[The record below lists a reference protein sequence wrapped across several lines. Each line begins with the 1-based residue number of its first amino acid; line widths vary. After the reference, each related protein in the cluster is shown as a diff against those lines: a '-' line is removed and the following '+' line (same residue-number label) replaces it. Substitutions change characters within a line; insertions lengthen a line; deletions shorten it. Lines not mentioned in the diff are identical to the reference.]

1 MQILIKNIRKP
12 LMLYC
17 LYMLNCYTTCI
28 LLFLGFILISFTA
41 LAQQKTLP
49 YEKYSQSKVY
59 KPGDKVV
66 NKDAPFHLIQVN
78 DPELLQ
84 QLTVTKQL
92 DNHWYIIETGIES
105 NEQKLKAST
114 STILPAVNQWKLSDE
129 LLEKTNKNQLSFP
142 AGFITWW
149 QHEKDVVGSKTE
161 GYPISIIE
169 VKNNAAFNELL
180 NNKNIIS
187 IELNKTRKATVEAM
201 LQRYDQGTNQI
212 GFAHRKFPSADA
224 NGKVVSIKE
233 NAFDTT
239 DIDFRKRWFFTS
251 STSRSS
257 DGHAT
262 EMATLLGG
270 SGNTGITGKGV
281 AYKARLTSTT
291 FENLMPESPSYYTLN
306 KITVQNHSYGTGIEN
321 EYAADAAAYDF
332 LSWNDSSLLHI
343 FSAGNRGNQTPA
355 TGTYQGINGF
365 NNLTGSF
372 KMSKNSLSIGATDSF
387 YNVESLS
394 SRGPAYDGRIKPEL
408 VAFGT
413 DGTSGSAALTSG
425 AALVLQ
431 QMLHAQT
438 GQHPPAFLI
447 KAILIGSAKDMDAEG
462 PSYISGYGNLD
473 VFRAIKIAAKKQYAT
488 ATAETGK
495 EQTFEINIPAN
506 TRLLKVTLN
515 WTDTA
520 ATPQSAKAL
529 MNDLDLVVEQTGNNT
544 TWLPWVV
551 SAFPHTDS
559 LQLPAIRNADHR
571 NTTEQ
576 VSIINPAAGKYLV
589 KVKPYYLATARQRF
603 AIAYDIQSAD
613 TLYATFPNRND
624 KVAAAAPIPVR
635 WEQTF
640 PPGTAMKI
648 EYTFTGNTNWK
659 TVNENIMASR
669 AYLYWQVPDTNATA
683 TLRFTA
689 NNKVFLSDTFFI
701 TGNPQLKP
709 GYVCPDTSLL
719 IWKPLKGVTGYRIYT
734 LGDTLMQPIGITT
747 DTVYKLPASTIR
759 NNWVTIAP
767 ISSGN
772 PALESRVNAFNIL
785 LQGVECYFKSF
796 LAEWDNGSAMLRIS
810 LGTTYEIASVQ
821 IQKIV
826 NGTFSPWQSFSP
838 VNSTDYNYTDNNLTI
853 GANTYKVV
861 LLLTNG
867 RTIESNVQT
876 IIQPNT
882 NGWWVFPN
890 PVKRGGQLKIIN
902 RRDETEDF
910 YLDILDMNGR
920 KVKSMLVPLI
930 DNYISVANLSAG
942 LYIMVFTDGKKQI
955 GIQKLLIQP

>member
-1 MQILIKNIRKP
+1 
-12 LMLYC
+12 MLK
-17 LYMLNCYTTCI
+17 CYTTCI
-28 LLFLGFILISFTA
+28 LSFLGLVLISFTA
-41 LAQQKTLP
+41 TAQLNTLP

-66 NKDAPFHLIQVN
+66 NKDAPYHLIQVN

-92 DNHWYIIETGIES
+92 DNNWYIIKTGIES
-105 NEQKLKAST
+105 NEQKLKACT
-114 STILPAVNQWKLSDE
+114 LTILPAGNQWKLSDE
-129 LLEKTNKNQLSFP
+129 ILEKTNKNQLSFP
-142 AGFITWW
+142 ARFTTWW
-149 QHEKDVVGSKTE
+149 LHEKDVESKVE

-169 VKNNAAFNELL
+169 VKNKAAFNQLL

-187 IELNKTRKATVEAM
+187 IEATKPRKATAEAI
-201 LQRYDQGTNQI
+201 LQRFDQGTNQI

-233 NAFDTT
+233 NAFDTS

-291 FENLMPESPSYYTLN
+291 FENLMPEPPSYYSQN
-306 KITVQNHSYGTGIEN
+306 KIAVQNHSYGTGIEN
-321 EYAADAAAYDF
+321 EYAADAAAYDL
-332 LSWNDSSLLHI
+332 LSRNDSSILHI

-372 KMSKNSLSIGATDSF
+372 KMSKSSLSIGATDSF

-413 DGTSGSAALTSG
+413 DGTSGAAALTSG

-431 QMLHAQT
+431 QTLQAQS
-438 GQHPPAFLI
+438 GYHPPAFLI
-447 KAILIGSAKDMDAEG
+447 KAILIGSAKDTDAVG

-473 VFRAIKIAAKKQYAT
+473 AFRAIQIATKKQYAT

-529 MNDLDLVVEQTGNNT
+529 MNDLDLVVQQNGNNT
-544 TWLPWVV
+544 IWLPWVL
-551 SAFPHTDS
+551 SAFPHSDS

-571 NTTEQ
+571 NTIEQ

-589 KVKPYYLATARQRF
+589 KVKPYYLATAQQRF
-603 AIAYDIQSAD
+603 AIAYDMQSAD
-613 TLYATFPNRND
+613 TFFTTSPTMND
-624 KVAAAAPIPVR
+624 KVPAAASIPIR

-640 PPGTAMKI
+640 ATGTTMKL
-648 EYTFTGNTNWK
+648 EYAYTGNTIWQLINNN
-659 TVNENIMASR
+659 VQASSG
-669 AYLYWQVPDTNATA
+669 YYYWQVPDTNATA
-683 TLRFTA
+683 TLRFTI
-689 NNKVFLSDTFFI
+689 NNKVFVSDTIFI
-701 TGNPQLKP
+701 TSNPQLKP
-709 GYVCPDTSLL
+709 GYICPDTSLL
-719 IWKPLKGVTGYRIYT
+719 IWKPLKGVSGYRIYT
-734 LGDTLMQPIGITT
+734 LGDTLMQPMGFTT

-772 PALESRVNAFNIL
+772 PVLESRVNAFNIL

-821 IQKIV
+821 IQKLV
-826 NGTFSPWQSFSP
+826 NGTFSPLQSFSP
-838 VNSTDYNYTDNNLTI
+838 VNTTDYNYTDNNLTI

-902 RRDETEDF
+902 RRDETEAF

-930 DNYISVANLSAG
+930 DNSISVANLSAG
-942 LYIMVFTDGKKQI
+942 MYIMVFTDGKKQI
-955 GIQKLLIQP
+955 EIQKLLIQP